1 MGCYLQ
7 KKSKEILL
15 IQSPTSADYLSVCS
29 FWKHIGKNR
38 EYLNGLTNLI
48 FNLHAKNIHDFSTVD
63 MDGFP
68 LPLSI
73 FLMVEMAISDMFARI
88 SFTQKLHSVYIMYI
102 CEICFSYFLRLD
114 SINIIIIKIYLL

>member
-15 IQSPTSADYLSVCS
+15 IQAPTSADYLSVCS

-48 FNLHAKNIHDFSTVD
+48 FNLHAKNIHDF
-63 MDGFP
+63 FN
-68 LPLSI
+68 
-73 FLMVEMAISDMFARI
+73 RW
-88 SFTQKLHSVYIMYI
+88 
-102 CEICFSYFLRLD
+102 
-114 SINIIIIKIYLL
+114 